1 MENPSSSTSGTD
13 SSLDPKLRELI
24 DSLRYQIRRYVVIDA
39 VLAIV
44 AVILSAFWL
53 GLVLDY
59 GPVLLGGTEMPPLAR
74 LFLLIMVAGTVL
86 AIAAKLLV
94 GRLRRPLP
102 DDSLALLMERQF
114 PKLGGRLVTS
124 VQLKRRDRQGDSHS
138 TRLLD
143 RVHREAAES
152 ISEVEMGRV
161 LTWKPIRRKAMLVA
175 PLALCALIFLVI
187 SPNAFGRAA
196 SRLTLLSNDPWPRRA
211 QLEMVGVELPIIT
224 ATEDDALPSQLIPF
238 EDKQIR
244 LPKGSSGTL
253 RIRAKAEDAE
263 VPVVCTVY
271 YHSDDGTKGQSN
283 MRRIGRVVDGY
294 QSFVLDGPPL
304 SGLSESMTVSVRGL
318 DDRLD
323 DFRIEAVPPPVITQ
337 MEVAVRYP
345 DYLREAGAPDSADM
359 QTDYQSGLRLREGSS
374 VELRVISNVPLGDS
388 EVVLRRESGESEQIE
403 WNAKDDGPP
412 NRILIEDFRHATA
425 IRIVPRDLDGISAQ
439 APYRYFLG
447 VITDEKPEVQ
457 LRLDGIGSAVTPIA
471 RLPLNVV
478 ALDDYGIET
487 LQVTVTPL
495 LENQLLDNESQ
506 PELAENEQKPD
517 VDAASASVPISVDR
531 EGHGESVIDLRDSA
545 TDGRLPE
552 LKPGQTINVFAEA
565 TDAYDLGEPH
575 QTRSEIYRLQVVTP
589 EKLLALLER
598 QELAMRSRLEQTLDE
613 TRNLRD
619 TLDLL
624 RSRGFDQAPTQ
635 TDADNTTVSDAQKA
649 DQLRAK
655 QVERLRIQQTGLQA
669 NKTSEELTGIAE
681 SLDDLLQEM
690 VNNRVDSADRR
701 ERIGEGVRDP
711 LRRIVAG
718 PLDRLKE
725 QIKGIE
731 ASLDDGEEAAR
742 QTAHAVQTAE
752 EVLLQLTA
760 VLEKM
765 LDLESYNEILD
776 IVRQLIE
783 DEKALLDETKIE
795 QKKRVMDLFK

>member
-1 MENPSSSTSGTD
+1 MTNSSSRTNAANA
-13 SSLDPKLRELI
+13 SLDPKLTELI
-24 DSLRYQIRRYVVIDA
+24 DSLRHQIRRYVMIDA

-44 AVILSAFWL
+44 AVILLAFWI
-53 GLVLDY
+53 GLLLDY

-74 LFLLIMVAGTVL
+74 LFLLIIVAGIVF
-86 AIAAKLLV
+86 AIATKLLW

-114 PKLGGRLVTS
+114 PELGGRLVTS
-124 VQLKRRDRQGDSHS
+124 VQLKRTDRTGDSHS
-138 TRLLD
+138 ARLLE

-152 ISEVEMGRV
+152 ISEVETQRV
-161 LTWKPIRRKAMLVA
+161 LSWRPISRKAMLVA
-175 PLALCALIFLVI
+175 PLALSALIFLVI

-196 SRLTLLSNDPWPRRA
+196 SRLTLFSNDPWPRRA
-211 QLEMVGVELPIIT
+211 QLEMVGVELPVIT
-224 ATEDDALPSQLIPF
+224 ATEDDALPPELIAF

-271 YHSDDGTKGQSN
+271 YQTDDGTKGQSN

-294 QSFVLDGPPL
+294 QTFVLDGPPL
-304 SGLSESMTVSVRGL
+304 SGLSESMIVSVRGL

-323 DFRIEAVPPPVITQ
+323 DYRIEAVSPPVITQ

-345 DYLREAGAPDSADM
+345 DYLREDGATNSADM
-359 QTDYQSGLRLREGSS
+359 QTNYQSGLRLREGSS

-388 EVVLRRESGESEQIE
+388 DVVLRRESGEVQQREL
-403 WNAKDDGPP
+403 NRPGGTND
-412 NRILIEDFRHATA
+412 NRILLEDFRRATA
-425 IRIVPRDLDGISAQ
+425 IRIVPRDVDGISAQ

-447 VITDEKPEVQ
+447 VITDESPEVQ
-457 LRLDGIGSAVTPIA
+457 LRLDGIGSAVTAIA
-471 RLPLNVV
+471 RLPLDVV
-478 ALDDYGIET
+478 AKDDYGIET
-487 LQVTVTPL
+487 LEVTAAPL
-495 LENQLLDNESQ
+495 LDTESQ
-506 PELAENEQKPD
+506 AEPVVEEPTPEM
-517 VDAASASVPISVDR
+517 DAAPVSVPISVDR
-531 EGHGESVIDLRDSA
+531 EGKGESVIDLRDFA
-545 TDGRLPE
+545 ADGRLPE
-552 LKPGQTINVFAEA
+552 LMPGQTINLFAEA
-565 TDAYDLGEPH
+565 TDAYDLGKPH
-575 QTRSEIYRLQVVTP
+575 RTRSEIYRLQVVTP

-598 QELAMRSRLEQTLDE
+598 QELAMRSRLEQTLNE

-624 RSRGFDQAPTQ
+624 RSRGFEETPPSSD
-635 TDADNTTVSDAQKA
+635 DAESSGSDAKIA

-718 PLDRLKE
+718 PLDQLQE

-731 ASLDDGEEAAR
+731 ASLNDGEQAAR
-742 QTAHAVQTAE
+742 QTADAVQTAE

-776 IVRQLIE
+776 IVRELIE
-783 DEKALLDETKIE
+783 DEKALLNETKKE